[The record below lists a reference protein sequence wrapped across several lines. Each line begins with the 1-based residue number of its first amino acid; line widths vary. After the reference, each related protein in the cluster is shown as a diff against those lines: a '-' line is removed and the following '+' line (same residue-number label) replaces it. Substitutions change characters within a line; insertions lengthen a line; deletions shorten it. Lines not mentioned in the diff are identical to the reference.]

1 MNVYTKE
8 FDNAV
13 HDIFIWIFQEHI
25 MGYHYYNTIILII
38 KLKTTFISN
47 FDSKQKH
54 LQISWFDN
62 VPVYHVLHAEG
73 THILSIIFLAIT
85 NSTIP
90 CLFLRAHELS
100 FNFLI
105 TNTMVSH
112 TVTSFFPPKR
122 HLATIYFLASHK
134 IYPVILYLCTMWI
147 W

>member
-62 VPVYHVLHAEG
+62 VPVYHLLHAEG

-85 NSTIP
+85 NRMHHSMSVST
-90 CLFLRAHELS
+90 CSWAVFQFLNYKHHGQS
-100 FNFLI
+100 YC
-105 TNTMVSH
+105 S
-112 TVTSFFPPKR
+112 
-122 HLATIYFLASHK
+122 
-134 IYPVILYLCTMWI
+134 VILSTKKAFSHNLLFGKP
-147 W
+147 